1 MPFRILSIDGGG
13 LRGIIPVLILRHI
26 EYITG
31 RKIIDCFDLFAGT
44 STGGLIS
51 AGLTVRG
58 ENPFS
63 PKHTVEDLVNV
74 YTKRGGEIFP
84 VKNRLHKWYRSRP
97 WSYLFRPQFK
107 ADGLQKVLE
116 DLLTGTDGKPLK
128 MSDCLKPVFIPAYDL
143 VTNSP
148 VFFKGR
154 HVFNE
159 KEENKDAN
167 LIDVC
172 RATSAGPTYLPSYNF
187 KFPHKYGRI
196 KTSKVT
202 AIDGGVF
209 MNNPAM
215 GALVEILKYREDEF
229 YNFPDLKESDI
240 FVLSI
245 GTGHFSRD
253 ISGRSGNWGK
263 LKWIKPSIDI
273 MMWGNNQAV
282 SYQAGEWLDSGKTNH
297 LRLNV
302 DILESRFA
310 DMANSGKE
318 TIDYLAERVYT
329 DYMNNATLQEK
340 LGRFLEEAGISGHN

>member
-1 MPFRILSIDGGG
+1 MFRILSIDGGG

-31 RKIIDCFDLFAGT
+31 RKIIDCFDMFAGT

-51 AGLTVRG
+51 AGLTVKG
-58 ENPFS
+58 ENPLS
-63 PKHTVEDLVNV
+63 PRHSVDDLVNV
-74 YTKRGGEIFP
+74 YTSRGREIFP
-84 VKNRLHKWYRSRP
+84 EKSRFHKWYRSRS

-116 DLLTGTDGKPLK
+116 DLMTGSDGNPLK

-154 HVFNE
+154 HVYHE
-159 KEENKDAN
+159 KEEKDAN
-167 LIDVC
+167 LVDVC
-172 RATSAGPTYLPSYNF
+172 RATSAGPTYLPTYNF
-187 KFPHKYGRI
+187 KFTHEYGRI

-215 GALVEILKYREDEF
+215 GALVEILKYRKDEF
-229 YNFPDLKESDI
+229 YNYPDLKESDI

-253 ISGRSGNWGK
+253 ISNQSAGWGK

-282 SYQAGEWLDSGKTNH
+282 SYQAGEWLGSGKINH

-302 DILESRFA
+302 DILDKRFA
-310 DMANSGKE
+310 DMANSGQD
-318 TIDYLAERVYT
+318 TIDYLKGRVDA
-329 DYMNNATLQEK
+329 DYLNNASLQDK
-340 LGRFLEEAGISGHN
+340 LGRFLEKAGISGHN